1 MRRFAEFISGLVEL
15 VPICL
20 HGVFGE
26 PRRVGS
32 VGVLGFSSPVNERVH
47 QHDSVINAQ
56 WARKNATSYIQLNF
70 RFPSFIGSYPV
81 NCMLCI

>member
-47 QHDSVINAQ
+47 QHDTVPVLGFQGASGDLV
-56 WARKNATSYIQLNF
+56 ATAPLDH
-70 RFPSFIGSYPV
+70 V
-81 NCMLCI
+81 

>member
-32 VGVLGFSSPVNERVH
+32 VGMLGFSSPVNERVH
-47 QHDSVINAQ
+47 QHDKCPVGNKKGYKLYFLVKFS
-56 WARKNATSYIQLNF
+56 F
-70 RFPSFIGSYPV
+70 SFIHWKLSSE
-81 NCMLCI
+81 LHALHLI